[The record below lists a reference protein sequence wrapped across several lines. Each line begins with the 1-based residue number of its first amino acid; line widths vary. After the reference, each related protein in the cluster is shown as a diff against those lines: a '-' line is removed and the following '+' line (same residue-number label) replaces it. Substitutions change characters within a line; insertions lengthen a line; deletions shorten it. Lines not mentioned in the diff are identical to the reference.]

1 MAHYMGRLTGPITG
15 KAEAI
20 PSSGFV
26 PGKTKGSLM
35 CVAGVTIYSGISA
48 SASAAVLFSV
58 ALIFL
63 NHVYLPRH
71 LPRLAR
77 PGS

>member
-26 PGKTKGSLM
+26 PGKDEGLAHVRRWRHYLFWDISIGIGGNLLTTLM
-35 CVAGVTIYSGISA
+35 TCLR
-48 SASAAVLFSV
+48 AAV
-58 ALIFL
+58 
-63 NHVYLPRH
+63 PQ
-71 LPRLAR
+71 R
-77 PGS
+77 PSTSGL